1 MEQLL
6 CGYTLGLWLHRAY
19 QPQVGHSLNLRLQR
33 REMLRTWLGKAEN
46 KFASFLFSILHLHP
60 CPRLSSVPQCTPS
73 QVPPQLMPGLQR
85 PPGDLP
91 EPVRGSPPPHR
102 AWERAGWNGLAP
114 SLHPQASGSLVATV
128 SGVEVGGKEGV
139 CLAAGFSSGGVNL
152 GDRKYNKTS
161 PC

>member
-6 CGYTLGLWLHRAY
+6 CGYTLGLWLHRTY

-73 QVPPQLMPGLQR
+73 QVPPQLMPGCQS

-91 EPVRGSPPPHR
+91 EPVRGSPPPAPGVGTSR
-102 AWERAGWNGLAP
+102 LERARSLPAP
-114 SLHPQASGSLVATV
+114 AGEWQPRGYRVRSGS
-128 SGVEVGGKEGV
+128 
-139 CLAAGFSSGGVNL
+139 
-152 GDRKYNKTS
+152 RR
-161 PC
+161 